1 MRRPPCFLRE
11 GRAEELQGTT
21 TRCAGMGTS
30 CGAVWK
36 RCRQAARSRAT
47 RDECVERRVCVATMA
62 GRATPRMRKALPMGR
77 AAHQASLGV
86 PGMVPSGEPGRRLQ
100 EPAPGLRCSYP
111 PAGRC
116 WASVPGH
123 RHVRSHQCDAAPTRI
138 AAAICRAVTAAGSD
152 GPHLSHA
159 EPGGPSLAAAGVFPG
174 AVGSIPLSAMHPM
187 ICPMGSDGVFSMRLI

>member
-1 MRRPPCFLRE
+1 ME
-11 GRAEELQGTT
+11 NEL
-21 TRCAGMGTS
+21 
-30 CGAVWK
+30 
-36 RCRQAARSRAT
+36 
-47 RDECVERRVCVATMA
+47 A
-62 GRATPRMRKALPMGR
+62 GRARSGDQQRVPGTVDVCCDDGETNHAEDEDMALPMGR

-123 RHVRSHQCDAAPTRI
+123 RHVRSHQYDAAPTRI
-138 AAAICRAVTAAGSD
+138 AAAVRRTVTAAGSD

-187 ICPMGSDGVFSMRLI
+187 ICPMGSDGVFNMRLI

>member
-1 MRRPPCFLRE
+1 MLGWVPPVMQWLKE
-11 GRAEELQGTT
+11 AGRSG
-21 TRCAGMGTS
+21 
-30 CGAVWK
+30 
-36 RCRQAARSRAT
+36 
-47 RDECVERRVCVATMA
+47 DPRRVPGTADLCGDDDGTNHAEDEEGSA
-62 GRATPRMRKALPMGR
+62 HGR

-86 PGMVPSGEPGRRLQ
+86 PGIVPSGEPGRRLQ

-138 AAAICRAVTAAGSD
+138 AAAVRRAVTAAGSD
-152 GPHLSHA
+152 GPHLFHA
-159 EPGGPSLAAAGVFPG
+159 EPCGPSLAAAGVFPG